1 MSAQV
6 SNDGRDKKQDQA
18 GGGSDSTAGTP
29 IPISNPSAPAAFKI
43 PSVVIHDSDTPTFAM
58 LMRIGL

>member
-1 MSAQV
+1 MSLVA
-6 SNDGRDKKQDQA
+6 NITH
-18 GGGSDSTAGTP
+18 DSIDLVRIKFNTVFRLKTDRP
-29 IPISNPSAPAAFKI
+29 PAFKI